1 MPQFLAGTSIA
12 IAGASSFAA
21 RPLLHALLR
30 REPRQ
35 VVLCDSLD
43 GLAELQAQLLPW
55 CEQQGIT
62 TELQWWSQETSA
74 ALPDLHGIQWLIHGD
89 TVRSEELLQ
98 ANSVAALRRNILATQ
113 QLLASLP
120 ESGVS
125 LLLLSSHLAA
135 ERCGVAGSTLAAAEA
150 LVAQWAVTHPSCP
163 MQVWRLPAAF
173 DPQAISTAMA
183 SEPSAAWLR
192 ERLAEALI
200 DQLLGSGS
208 AAGGQWLFDAAS
220 PLSVDQPLLR
230 SQALADAVVW
240 PAQPIHVW
248 LASLA
253 ESLARYDNA
262 VVREALKVLWT

>member
-89 TVRSEELLQ
+89 TVRSEALLQ
-98 ANSVAALRRNILATQ
+98 ANSAAAGQQRRCRTPQHPCHTA
-113 QLLASLP
+113 
-120 ESGVS
+120 
-125 LLLLSSHLAA
+125 
-135 ERCGVAGSTLAAAEA
+135 VAG
-150 LVAQWAVTHPSCP
+150 
-163 MQVWRLPAAF
+163 
-173 DPQAISTAMA
+173 ISA
-183 SEPSAAWLR
+183 
-192 ERLAEALI
+192 
-200 DQLLGSGS
+200 
-208 AAGGQWLFDAAS
+208 
-220 PLSVDQPLLR
+220 
-230 SQALADAVVW
+230 
-240 PAQPIHVW
+240 
-248 LASLA
+248 
-253 ESLARYDNA
+253 
-262 VVREALKVLWT
+262 